1 MAVYGSIAKG
11 HFFLLVLVCFLKGY
25 LGCVA
30 VAWVMKSGQ
39 VVRVFSPKGGREVVL
54 RTPRWED
61 LDDLLE
67 LINSLVEERA
77 EIIVD
82 TKMTREQEVDWLASV
97 LARVEKDEAL
107 HLVGELG
114 GRVVASCD
122 LHRGKGSEAHVG
134 VVGIVVKKGFRGL
147 GIGTEV
153 MRALIEYGEKV
164 GLRLLVL
171 SVFATNVGAV
181 HVYEKVGFFA
191 TGRVPGR
198 HFRDGVFIDE
208 LTMAKVL
215 GRN

>member
-1 MAVYGSIAKG
+1 
-11 HFFLLVLVCFLKGY
+11 
-25 LGCVA
+25 
-30 VAWVMKSGQ
+30 MKSGH
-39 VVRVFSPKGGREVVL
+39 VVRVFSAKGGKEVVL
-54 RTPRWED
+54 RAPKLED

-77 EIIVD
+77 EILVD
-82 TKMTREQEVDWLASV
+82 TKMTREQEAEWLVGV
-97 LARVEKDEAL
+97 LARVEKGEFL
-107 HLVGELG
+107 HLVAEMD

-147 GIGTEV
+147 GIGAEM
-153 MRALIEYGEKV
+153 MRALIKYGEKV

-181 HVYEKVGFFA
+181 HVYKKVGFFV
-191 TGRVPGR
+191 TGRVPGK

-215 GRN
+215 G

>member
-11 HFFLLVLVCFLKGY
+11 HFFLVVLVRFLKGY

-82 TKMTREQEVDWLASV
+82 TKAYTSRFGNKEDEIVTTTYPSPSAWFEVIVRNKTTGEIV
-97 LARVEKDEAL
+97 LQD
-107 HLVGELG
+107 GY
-114 GRVVASCD
+114 
-122 LHRGKGSEAHVG
+122 G
-134 VVGIVVKKGFRGL
+134 VNYTQDYFKRNKILTTGNYQIDFRGNDVTTD
-147 GIGTEV
+147 IA
-153 MRALIEYGEKV
+153 MRVKE
-164 GLRLLVL
+164 
-171 SVFATNVGAV
+171 
-181 HVYEKVGFFA
+181 
-191 TGRVPGR
+191 
-198 HFRDGVFIDE
+198 
-208 LTMAKVL
+208 
-215 GRN
+215 